1 MSQSTNDAVTS
12 PFVKLSADAACQFL
26 LLDLARRFKGS
37 DPEIDRKIDAHAEE
51 ISGRAGIKAIPAV
64 SPSEPRVPMYME
76 GEPGVGKTSIA
87 RAAAKKFCQLVG
99 LNYVENPPDDYHW
112 GPNDFYFINVN
123 LSGKNNTMDIGGL
136 PTKNALAAE
145 VPRTRQNDAGEWLL
159 GEVESRLRA
168 IGNFTE
174 LPVSPAR
181 RYDVGGLQ
189 ANEITI
195 TGEPDKVDA
204 VVREVIKQLGD
215 EVKTRG
221 AGLNLIAAQQEPQDG
236 RLSLQVKKGQKGA
249 RLVAFAP
256 ARSEA
261 AAEYVA
267 EMLPNRRFALAS
279 KVRFSLVN
287 FDDVA
292 NASEAVRNVL
302 LEVTQS
308 NRYSGVM
315 DLGNA
320 YITMSGNM
328 GALDN
333 TNTQSE
339 QSDAEVS
346 RVFKVQIY
354 DTPKAW
360 CQRITRKYS
369 DSGAADCMMASFI
382 ARHGNEDGIFR
393 DVLGDGRAARGIP
406 KPNSRSLENAVAKV
420 MPFFLMAKDSGCSP
434 SVFADEIEMMVK
446 GTAGAVVA
454 AKYRSFIQSMLS
466 DAIPLADKLMK
477 TGEIDEALL
486 EKNLGSG
493 ARSQEQD
500 FAFQFSA
507 ALSDSF
513 VEEIAFSDAARAAM
527 SDAAGASEII
537 AVATQRMMQGLA
549 RLDPG
554 TMNYALSRATGR
566 MSSISRLG
574 SDDGVAVKL
583 TTATHMAMADGFARA
598 RAKGFLGDEND
609 AKRVEKDFVK
619 IVAGTNVGGS
629 QNRAQSSRPPR

>member
-1 MSQSTNDAVTS
+1 MSQSTNDAASS

-26 LLDLARRFKGS
+26 LLDLARRFKGT
-37 DPEIDRKIDAHAEE
+37 DLEIDRKIDAHAEE
-51 ISGRAGIKAIPAV
+51 IAGRAGITAIP
-64 SPSEPRVPMYME
+64 PIGPNEPRVPMYME

-99 LNYVENPPDDYHW
+99 LNYVENPSDGYQF
-112 GPNDFYFINVN
+112 GRNDFYFINVN

-136 PTKNALAAE
+136 PTKNALTADA
-145 VPRTRQNDAGEWLL
+145 PRTRQTDAGEWLL
-159 GEVESRLRA
+159 GEIESRIRA
-168 IGNFTE
+168 IGNFTK
-174 LPVSPAR
+174 LPVSAAR
-181 RYDVGGLQ
+181 RYDVGGLN

-204 VVREVIKQLGD
+204 VVREVIKQLG
-215 EVKTRG
+215 EEIKSHG
-221 AGLNLIAAQQEPQDG
+221 AGLNLLADQQDPQDG

-279 KVRFSLVN
+279 KVQFSLVN

-369 DSGAADCMMASFI
+369 ESGAGDCMMASFI

-393 DVLGDGRAARGIP
+393 DAIGDGRAARGIP
-406 KPNSRSLENAVAKV
+406 KPNSRSLENALVKV
-420 MPFFLMAKDSGCSP
+420 MPFYLMAKNSGCSP
-434 SVFADEIEMMVK
+434 TVFADEIEMMVK
-446 GTAGAVVA
+446 GTAGPVVA
-454 AKYRSFIQSMLS
+454 TKYRSFMQSMLS
-466 DAIPLADKLMK
+466 EAIPLADQLMR
-477 TGEIDEALL
+477 TGEIDEAAL
-486 EKNLGSG
+486 ERNLGSG
-493 ARSQEQD
+493 ARGVEQD
-500 FAFQFSA
+500 FAFQFAA

-513 VEEIAFSDAARAAM
+513 IDEIAFSDSARAALT
-527 SDAAGASEII
+527 DAEKSNEII
-537 AVATQRMMQGLA
+537 SVATQRMMEGLA

-566 MSSISRLG
+566 MSSIARLG

-583 TTATHMAMADGFARA
+583 TTATHMAMAEGFARA
-598 RAKGFLGDEND
+598 RAKRVFPDD
-609 AKRVEKDFVK
+609 AKAEKDFVK
-619 IVAGTNVGGS
+619 IVAGTNVGGPQTRS
-629 QNRAQSSRPPR
+629 QTSRAPR